1 MLLIMCRLLGLSAF
15 AGFVVLVVGWPLNN
29 LVANRSVRIYK
40 GLSTAR
46 DKRMGV
52 LNELI
57 SAVKFI
63 KFFAW
68 ESPFL
73 KRIAEFR
80 TKEMGYV
87 RSLLMIRAA
96 NTALAMSSPTLASV
110 IAFLVYAAIGHTLTP
125 AVIFSSLSLFQLLR
139 LPLMLLRKF
148 S

>member
-1 MLLIMCRLLGLSAF
+1 MLLIMFRLLGLSAF

-68 ESPFL
+68 EDRWI
-73 KRIAEFR
+73 KRALDAREV
-80 TKEMGYV
+80 EMQWMVKGACYGTYLGNWISYFSKLV
-87 RSLLMIRAA
+87 STLC
-96 NTALAMSSPTLASV
+96 SS
-110 IAFLVYAAIGHTLTP
+110 
-125 AVIFSSLSLFQLLR
+125 R
-139 LPLMLLRKF
+139 
-148 S
+148 